1 MTELAYKFTLSGARS
16 PFTGFAWPL
25 REWVDAEGELALC
38 RNGIHA
44 CRPEA
49 LPRWLSDELWL
60 VELDHVV
67 AEQDGLLLA
76 RRGRLVER
84 IDAWN
89 EETSREL
96 ARSCAAVITELAAQ
110 HPDDDLLRRRAQMI
124 PEIADGPDPSAA
136 ALSMY
141 TTAHAADEVVPGSYW
156 VERRRQ
162 AQWLRER
169 LQLDAVASGAV

>member
-1 MTELAYKFTLSGARS
+1 MTELAYKFTLIGARS
-16 PFTGFAWPL
+16 LFTSFTWPVG
-25 REWVDAEGELALC
+25 EWVEAEGELALC

-60 VELDHVV
+60 VELDDVE
-67 AEQDGLLLA
+67 AQPDGLLLA
-76 RRGRLVER
+76 RRARLVER

-89 EETSREL
+89 AETSREL
-96 ARSCAAVITELAAQ
+96 ARSCAAVIARLAAE
-110 HPDDDLLRRRAQMI
+110 HPDDELLQRRAEMI
-124 PEIADGPDPSAA
+124 PQIADGPDPSAT

-141 TTAHAADEVVPGSYW
+141 TTAHAADEVMPGSYW

-162 AQWLRER
+162 AEWLRER
-169 LQLDAVASGAV
+169 LRLDAVAAGAV